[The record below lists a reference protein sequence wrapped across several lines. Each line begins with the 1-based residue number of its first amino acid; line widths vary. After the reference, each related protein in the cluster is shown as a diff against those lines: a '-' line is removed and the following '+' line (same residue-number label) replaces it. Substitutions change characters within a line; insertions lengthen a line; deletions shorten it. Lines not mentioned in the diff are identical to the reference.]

1 MKKYLIKQ
9 AEIRLEGVQT
19 VNIKPGYIFENS
31 KDIKTVFEFD
41 NLTDAQNFLELQE
54 TAFVIPFQE
63 RKVIDLFEFCIEDS
77 ETKEVISYSNLPA
90 KECTRYEFY
99 DDNSNVKY
107 LGEYSFSALKMFFMP
122 SVEINEEIPG
132 WLGIKDLFD
141 LEEWLDSLYNG
152 EKNPYHWTE
161 LEFN

>member
-9 AEIRLEGVQT
+9 AKIRLESHQAG
-19 VNIKPGYIFENS
+19 NIKPGYVFENS

-77 ETKEVISYSNLPA
+77 ETKEVIGYSNLPT
-90 KECTRYEFY
+90 KECAQYEFY
-99 DDNSNVKY
+99 DDNANVKY
-107 LGEYSFSALKMFFMP
+107 LGIYSFSALKMFFMP
-122 SVEINEEIPG
+122 TIETNEDMPG
-132 WLGIKDLFD
+132 WLDIKGLFD
-141 LEEWLDSLYNG
+141 LEEWLESLYNG
-152 EKNPYHWTE
+152 EKIPYHWVK
-161 LEFN
+161 L